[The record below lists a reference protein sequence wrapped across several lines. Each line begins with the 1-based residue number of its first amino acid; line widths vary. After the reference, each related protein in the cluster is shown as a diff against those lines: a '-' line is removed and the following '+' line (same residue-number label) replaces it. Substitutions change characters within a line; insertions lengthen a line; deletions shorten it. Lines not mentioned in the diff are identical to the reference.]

1 MKSVALHGVAGISGG
16 MWETSSPKPQGE
28 PQGEPTV
35 TYALLTLILLLRWK
49 SEMRCLLT
57 YTVSRSEAL
66 TLHSRSGQ
74 IIAETR
80 PSSLYPL
87 ADSDPMYSVYIY
99 MYKHWYVYEILQDN
113 MMQCDLYY
121 IRYAMLHLS
130 ISHYMIL
137 SYTIFVLY
145 RNMW

>member
-1 MKSVALHGVAGISGG
+1 MKSVALHGVAGVSGG

-28 PQGEPTV
+28 PPV

-80 PSSLYPL
+80 PSSLYL
-87 ADSDPMYSVYIY
+87 AGRFGPYVLCIYIYIY

-113 MMQCDLYY
+113 MIQCDLYY
-121 IRYAMLHLS
+121 IAMLCY
-130 ISHYMIL
+130 I
-137 SYTIFVLY
+137 
-145 RNMW
+145 

>member
-28 PQGEPTV
+28 PQGEPPV

-99 MYKHWYVYEILQDN
+99 V
-113 MMQCDLYY
+113 
-121 IRYAMLHLS
+121 
-130 ISHYMIL
+130 
-137 SYTIFVLY
+137 
-145 RNMW
+145 